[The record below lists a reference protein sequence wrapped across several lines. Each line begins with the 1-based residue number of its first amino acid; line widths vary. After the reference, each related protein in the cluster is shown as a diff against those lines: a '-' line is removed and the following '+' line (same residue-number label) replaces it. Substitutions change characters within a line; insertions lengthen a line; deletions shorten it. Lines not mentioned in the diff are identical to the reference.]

1 MARPNFATLVRMRSL
16 TLAVLCAVALSAA
29 EAPNTLTK
37 TEKAAGWKLLFD
49 GKTMKGWDDVRKN
62 TPPGDSWT
70 IEDGALKS
78 VPHPKL
84 REDLFTKELFGDFE
98 LTWEWKIEAKGNSG
112 LKYRIQDRFFVDER
126 RVKEFGRFENLA
138 NDAARK
144 RQYKREESTQE
155 YIVGF
160 EYQMIDDAG
169 HKDAQRGAYYQAGAL
184 YSMIPAS
191 QPAAKP
197 IGEYNLSR
205 VVLKGNHIEHFL
217 NGVKVAEG
225 ELNAP
230 STLEKSAGRWTTE
243 SVIHKAL
250 AEQPK
255 KLCPIALQNHGD
267 AAWFRSIKIRKLP

>member
-1 MARPNFATLVRMRSL
+1 MRSL
-16 TLAVLCAVALSAA
+16 ILIALCAATLPAA
-29 EAPNTLTK
+29 DAPNTLTK
-37 TEKAAGWKLLFD
+37 EEKAGGWKLLFD
-49 GKTMKGWDDVRKN
+49 GKSMKGWQA
-62 TPPGDSWT
+62 PGDSW
-70 IEDGALKS
+70 IVEDGALKS
-78 VPHPKL
+78 APKPKI
-84 REDLFTKELFGDFE
+84 REDLFTKATYADFE
-98 LTWEWKIEAKGNSG
+98 LTWEWKIEANGNSG

-126 RVKEFGRFENLA
+126 RVKEFGKFENLA

-144 RQYKREESTQE
+144 RQYKRGDSTQE

-160 EYQMIDDAG
+160 EYQMIDNEGHADAR
-169 HKDAQRGAYYQAGAL
+169 RGAYYQAGAL

-197 IGEYNLSR
+197 VGDYNQSR
-205 VVLKGNHIEHFL
+205 VVVKGNHIEHWL

-230 STLEKSAGRWTTE
+230 ATLEKSAARWTTE
-243 SVIHKAL
+243 SPIHKAL

-267 AAWFRSIKIRKLP
+267 AAWFRSLKIRKL